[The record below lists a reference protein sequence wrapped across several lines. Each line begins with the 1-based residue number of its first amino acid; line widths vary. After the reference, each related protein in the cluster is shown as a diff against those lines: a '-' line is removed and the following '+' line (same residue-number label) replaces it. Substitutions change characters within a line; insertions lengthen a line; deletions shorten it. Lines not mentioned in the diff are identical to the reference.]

1 MSRRSSVGDL
11 VPRDITEIFARESRS
26 NKVKKKHNG
35 SFSRALGWLR
45 GTRKKKSNAGGGSL
59 AKGSRPGESRS
70 GKPSNHEQEVLTAAS
85 KPEDDRRLTVHFQS
99 SPHYQENVFIEG
111 SRPRYLEV
119 LHSEAQEGLK
129 ILQQEEKQNGLD
141 AESVSSTTTLGPGG
155 GACQRERRGSLGS
168 RSTTGDT
175 ASTASTRPALARQGS
190 TFKPP
195 NPVRRPEKLRR
206 RSRRT
211 TIMGIPH
218 HVQKELG
225 LERGVMLQPKMDG
238 KVSNGGEGLPGIV
251 VIPTID
257 GEVPTANHGGAR
269 VHLQNIEL
277 LQSSKEEQLLKHH
290 IQQVYQED
298 VEICP
303 ANMRRPKS
311 LAVPGLTTGGFLAEP
326 QGPVMSISPQATY
339 LSTIIPNAIL
349 PAAVDVIEINRSRS
363 QSSVRTVGKSS
374 LSASPASSRCAA
386 ARGPSSNRSHSQSS
400 ETVISNSSTISSK
413 CSAQVPNGTEKD
425 AEHGG
430 PLASDRVSLCSATSW
445 LSSASASTKQQAEM
459 APHGGREMN
468 DGESQ
473 RSDGSF
479 IRCLSVTKTKMPP
492 APPKRTYSLHQ
503 DKLKQRSQE
512 ILETDSNDSGVS
524 SGKMSGVSGAKY
536 SNAEEEALTQNLS
549 ASAGSPTDS
558 TNSCSLDDSRSS
570 VTSSALMSD
579 QTVTPDSA
587 PGSSESSPQKLPS
600 RGNKFERTLSP
611 SSGYSSQSGTPTLSA
626 KEIHPPSPGNKKAK
640 PTKPERMGSQASPAA
655 SISSSLTSLSS
666 SVSETVHQDAQVN
679 GQPSNIPKA
688 SPHSAVGA
696 DKVSS
701 ASRKVTLRE
710 ELDIPPPPKVRAPF
724 PPPPEIWMHNKRTF
738 DLLCGS
744 RAAATRLTM
753 PQTRHPKAPSQ
764 DQKQETVNG
773 EHKTPGTEKQR
784 EDSSETNK
792 EGKLQ
797 SWNDPVSEH
806 KPETSKCIKGP
817 SDMENPK
824 AEQTNLI
831 VQQKQEPTEKSKD
844 QDSLEACIL
853 TNQKREQE
861 SSAML
866 KKVPPPVMKKNSLM
880 AHTYHPPKVKEN
892 LLVQKKN
899 LPPEVETN
907 PLLEEKM
914 MNVQKQEALDKGAV
928 AERFNT
934 LQSMQTLSVD
944 APKVA
949 GVSPPPSPPPA
960 YHPPPPPSKN
970 GLTASVSSSLL
981 EDNQLNTTVES
992 CWPPPPPPIEESPT
1006 PVFEEQDELDF
1017 PPPPPPVLQ
1026 ETLLDSTE
1034 GFVTVT
1040 EIQGTSESLVESISK
1055 TQPPVSSLAD
1065 TPMAVKEC
1073 VHEEEL
1079 VTQSSTDSTANVLP
1093 VRPETSEAVQP
1104 RATLGHSTESKSQA
1118 PQVPHSKQMPLPL
1131 PAGVPPPPQ
1140 EAPPPPPT
1148 VHNEI
1153 LTAPAVIFPP
1163 ALPTHVPLAP
1173 PLPEEKKTSAIFKRQ
1188 PGNMNWES
1196 KSKDLEPWNRS
1207 SPVPKEDAN
1216 IPLVT
1221 PSLLQMVRLRSVNVS
1236 DDQTANPAEDR
1247 EMGNGSSPSEGQSQ
1261 TQAGS
1266 QSVPQKPVRKS
1277 LSLKSP
1283 GPSGAAPSLRLQEAI
1298 RMKTAAMTSKDA
1310 LPARLSLRSPLSSN
1324 SGGESGVF
1332 SSKPSEGG
1340 DVHKSPASTAS
1351 FIFSRSTKKVVIE
1364 TPTSPE
1370 AQSSLKQS
1378 LVAELMQVSDT
1389 ANLAVA
1395 DSKPS
1400 AMAKRPSK
1408 VPPPVARKPGQ
1419 VSNNQSK
1426 LASQSEKVESSPT
1439 EMPASAANVQSKRVQ
1454 PAGQNAHPE
1463 DSKEATSSTEAA
1475 NTVEAQP
1482 TSRRSSGS
1490 ARTDQSEL

>member
-1 MSRRSSVGDL
+1 ATLTERSPFIEKPTDLPSRLGRVVWIRVPELPVVDPDGLDWHGRSGEGGRETGAGGRTDNAASGSKASQCLTVRRAGQYTGDMVIFLSKSLRSLLSV
-11 VPRDITEIFARESRS
+11 F
-26 NKVKKKHNG
+26 KKKGEYGNA
-35 SFSRALGWLR
+35 SLRQLLLSVNRYFAFS
-45 GTRKKKSNAGGGSL
+45 GGGSGTKREHRVQVTSE
-59 AKGSRPGESRS
+59 ARMRFPPRRRNEARYCSAG
-70 GKPSNHEQEVLTAAS
+70 HEDPISYLSTYALHCEQIRELCGTAS

-175 ASTASTRPALARQGS
+175 ASTASTRPALARQGCDCFSHFFPPCSTLKRTNSNKLKRTGS

-764 DQKQETVNG
+764 DQKQETVN
-773 EHKTPGTEKQR
+773 
-784 EDSSETNK
+784 
-792 EGKLQ
+792 
-797 SWNDPVSEH
+797 
-806 KPETSKCIKGP
+806 
-817 SDMENPK
+817 
-824 AEQTNLI
+824 
-831 VQQKQEPTEKSKD
+831 
-844 QDSLEACIL
+844 
-853 TNQKREQE
+853 
-861 SSAML
+861 
-866 KKVPPPVMKKNSLM
+866 
-880 AHTYHPPKVKEN
+880 
-892 LLVQKKN
+892 
-899 LPPEVETN
+899 
-907 PLLEEKM
+907 
-914 MNVQKQEALDKGAV
+914 
-928 AERFNT
+928 
-934 LQSMQTLSVD
+934 VD

-1017 PPPPPPVLQ
+1017 PPPPPP
-1026 ETLLDSTE
+1026 
-1034 GFVTVT
+1034 
-1040 EIQGTSESLVESISK
+1040 
-1055 TQPPVSSLAD
+1055 
-1065 TPMAVKEC
+1065 
-1073 VHEEEL
+1073 
-1079 VTQSSTDSTANVLP
+1079 
-1093 VRPETSEAVQP
+1093 
-1104 RATLGHSTESKSQA
+1104 
-1118 PQVPHSKQMPLPL
+1118 
-1131 PAGVPPPPQ
+1131 